1 MSASIFLEYDCEQ
14 ISAAMSVALLQ
25 FKNATEGLT
34 LAKIGKQCEREAQSI
49 SQYCNGTHEIPST
62 VWLKLTAKWPE
73 LDDRLI
79 YNLDEAEKAFRAKQ
93 RNLTLPMPTPE
104 TRAA

>member
-49 SQYCNGTHEIPST
+49 SQYCNGTHEIPSSREGFCEVSAAGGKGET
-62 VWLKLTAKWPE
+62 
-73 LDDRLI
+73 
-79 YNLDEAEKAFRAKQ
+79 KAY
-93 RNLTLPMPTPE
+93 
-104 TRAA
+104 